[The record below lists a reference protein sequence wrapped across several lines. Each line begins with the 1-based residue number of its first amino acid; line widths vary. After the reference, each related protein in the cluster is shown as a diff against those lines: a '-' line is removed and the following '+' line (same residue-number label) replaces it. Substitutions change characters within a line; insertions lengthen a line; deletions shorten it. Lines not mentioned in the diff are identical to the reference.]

1 MIMFYLDNYSYPGD
15 KEVNKI
21 NEYGRRVFMPFCDD
35 KNECKLVA
43 DKIFIKCEGET
54 LPFSISEINGNL
66 NLDDRQCVPNYI
78 KSFLFRDAEA
88 ERIYSIRHIIGDRMF
103 VACIF
108 HNASVSKKLCEWDI
122 ETENYK
128 YISDALKYSPS
139 SHDNAAAIFY
149 KLMCIDTDD
158 ATCQSRSMLKKYNEE
173 HGYHRWGEYGTVY
186 GITEYSMVAI
196 LNSYIEHIWDAFL
209 YEYVEMVTIV
219 LAQRA
224 TFLALENEVNA
235 LILCGAKS
243 GDLDSLQE
251 KHLVFQSKLLLK
263 EITSQQQGIELYEA
277 LSTHLII
284 NEKKMNF
291 DKSIIALDAFG
302 NLKEEKRKSGI
313 LFWITLLGILNFVSP
328 LAEII
333 FSIRD
338 NMLNWFKIFGTLLLC
353 VIFFIWTQYKR
364 KYFKHK

>member
-1 MIMFYLDNYSYPGD
+1 
-15 KEVNKI
+15 
-21 NEYGRRVFMPFCDD
+21 
-35 KNECKLVA
+35 
-43 DKIFIKCEGET
+43 
-54 LPFSISEINGNL
+54 
-66 NLDDRQCVPNYI
+66 
-78 KSFLFRDAEA
+78 
-88 ERIYSIRHIIGDRMF
+88 
-103 VACIF
+103 
-108 HNASVSKKLCEWDI
+108 
-122 ETENYK
+122 
-128 YISDALKYSPS
+128 
-139 SHDNAAAIFY
+139 
-149 KLMCIDTDD
+149 MCIDIGD

-235 LILCGAKS
+235 LILCGARS
-243 GDLDSLQE
+243 RDLDSLQE

-284 NEKKMNF
+284 NEKKMDF
-291 DKSIIALDAFG
+291 DKSIIALDTFG

-313 LFWITLLGILNFVSP
+313 LFLITLLGILNFVSS

-333 FSIRD
+333 ISIGD
-338 NMLNWFKIFGTLLLC
+338 DILNWYKIFVTLLLC
-353 VIFFIWTQYKR
+353 GIFFIWAHYKR